1 MSQLRSA
8 MKGPSGEPLPPGWEM
23 KLDPHTGWP
32 FFVDHNSRA
41 TTWSD
46 PRQLPPPPEEN
57 QPLANG
63 PSRDSSKLIKEAGL
77 SYPQLRPG
85 YIPIPV
91 KHEGLENWQQRPY
104 SSLQQPGMQRV
115 REEPAFIPVRSQSPV
130 RAHRSQS
137 PARSIPEPA
146 FIPVRSQSPLRAHRS
161 QSPARS
167 IPEPAF
173 IPVRSQSPLRAHRS
187 QSPARSIPEP
197 AFIPVRSQSPVKAH
211 HRSQSPARSIPE
223 TSQTDKQCGQTTVSS
238 QSPSSGPESPNSATD
253 VQTASPQLKGRS
265 SVGNQLPRGY
275 IPIPVI
281 HESNVPRQ
289 QAPKTTHYSPPQS
302 EQQAHQPVYHRIHPE
317 DWENR
322 LPRAQSPLRMAQKG
336 SSRESSPARVN
347 TQSRSPTQTF
357 AERPQVFQ
365 SQVPSHE
372 GLLQQP
378 LLESRPNSD
387 AVEPPSEV
395 PHIDTERKQP
405 VQKLQEMTDKMDQKM
420 TLPAS
425 SIPVEEK
432 PVSEEALT
440 PKAIDPETAQLQK
453 HPGVIQVERVLE
465 RVQALEQAVCAFQG
479 RKNDKKY
486 LTLEEYLTKELLALD
501 SVDPEG
507 RADVRQ
513 ARKDG
518 VRRVQNILERL
529 EQQAI
534 DSPEPAQDSE
544 VQPGS
549 QEATEA
555 IIVDKSRNT
564 AEDTKME
571 IRAAVCPSQATMNS
585 TSANTTDP

>member
-238 QSPSSGPESPNSATD
+238 QSPSSGPE
-253 VQTASPQLKGRS
+253 
-265 SVGNQLPRGY
+265 
-275 IPIPVI
+275 
-281 HESNVPRQ
+281 
-289 QAPKTTHYSPPQS
+289 
-302 EQQAHQPVYHRIHPE
+302 
-317 DWENR
+317 
-322 LPRAQSPLRMAQKG
+322 
-336 SSRESSPARVN
+336 
-347 TQSRSPTQTF
+347 
-357 AERPQVFQ
+357 VFQ